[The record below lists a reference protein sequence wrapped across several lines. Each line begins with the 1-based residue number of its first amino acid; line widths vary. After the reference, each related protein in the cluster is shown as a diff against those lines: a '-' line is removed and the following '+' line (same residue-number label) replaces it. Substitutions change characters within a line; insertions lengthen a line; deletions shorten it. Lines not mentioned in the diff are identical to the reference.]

1 MRESPSS
8 LLPVFSFLFRFPSV
22 VGREH
27 LLFIL
32 AFTFVKSNLAQEI
45 VINDP
50 GLQESLSKVKGYH
63 HSFLMH
69 IMDAPEWRARP

>member
-50 GLQESLSKVKGYH
+50 G
-63 HSFLMH
+63 
-69 IMDAPEWRARP
+69 